1 MERIFISFC
10 RGNDKNIV
18 EKIIKNVTKSDFVH
32 CELIVGNT
40 VYDYSETLNKSGKM
54 KWYLPDRLETRTY
67 SENRAEIFEI
77 KFPDGEFYK
86 IQNYIENYFENNNYD
101 KDMKVFTIGGLGFGN
116 EKYVKGSFN
125 KSTTICSH
133 FCFEILKYIIFPS
146 SNASYQMV
154 LLTLNISTKSFI
166 EVNCPSSSSN
176 NFSKYFSISF
186 LASQL

>member
-18 EKIIKNVTKSDFVH
+18 EKIIKNITKSDFVH

-54 KWYLPDRLETRTY
+54 KWYLPDRLETSTY
-67 SENRAEIFEI
+67 SENHAEIFEI

-101 KDMKVFTIGGLGFGN
+101 KDMKVFTIGEFGFGN
-116 EKYVKGSFN
+116 EKYVKGNFN

-133 FCFEILKYIIFPS
+133 FCFEILKYIIK
-146 SNASYQMV
+146 NYYKDNQI
-154 LLTLNISTKSFI
+154 LNEKMDEIQK
-166 EVNCPSSSSN
+166 
-176 NFSKYFSISF
+176 KYDKQREYVTPGWLFEYGREIWEF
-186 LASQL
+186 WK